1 VVLDD
6 YGFGYTDNLF
16 YFRRIEMFKIKKTF
30 EVAISHKLNLSYESP
45 CQRDHGHNLRISVW
59 CVSEELNENGMVIDF
74 TEIKKLVHDQLD
86 HRCLNEIKGLGWEH
100 RENCT
105 VQKNPTAERIA
116 KWICMQIDKCYRVD
130 VQESTGNVA
139 TYTDDSVRRE

>member
-1 VVLDD
+1 M
-6 YGFGYTDNLF
+6 
-16 YFRRIEMFKIKKTF
+16 FRIKKTL
-30 EVAISHKLNLSYESP
+30 EVAVSHHLYLPYDSP
-45 CQRDHGHNLRISVW
+45 CQRDHGHSLKITIYAVAD
-59 CVSEELNENGMVIDF
+59 ELNPQGMVIDF
-74 TEIKKLVHDQLD
+74 TEIKRIVHGQLD
-86 HRCLNEIKGLGWEH
+86 HRCLNEVKGLGWEH